1 MDFIGR
7 ELCERYNDS
16 SIRITVEKAILAY
29 IDAQDYSECCVELVQ
44 GDMWSFMEIEQI
56 VGIFQSKEEFAN
68 YQEAVE
74 KWAHR
79 FDY

>member
-29 IDAQDYSECCVELVQ
+29 IDAQD
-44 GDMWSFMEIEQI
+44 
-56 VGIFQSKEEFAN
+56 
-68 YQEAVE
+68 
-74 KWAHR
+74 
-79 FDY
+79 